1 MQTSPIRHHRAL
13 GWRAADCVAALA
25 LSSLALALSACGGAI
40 AFSDT
45 SSLAIVGDP
54 PAPPPPPKEE
64 PPPPPKPKRVEVTAD
79 KIVIRE
85 KIQFDLNKATIKP
98 ESDELLSEIVAV
110 FKENPQIKKVSIE
123 GHTDDQGADAYN
135 KKLSDQ
141 RAKSVLDYLT
151 GKGVEAARLTS
162 KGFGE
167 TKPIA
172 SNETEEGK
180 EQNRR
185 VEFIITEQEDV
196 TKTYE
201 IDPKTGKKKE
211 VGADDEKKDE
221 KKKADK
227 KKEES

>member
-1 MQTSPIRHHRAL
+1 MQTSPIRHRGVTAL
-13 GWRAADCVAALA
+13 RAADCVAAVA
-25 LSSLALALSACGGAI
+25 LSLLALAVTACGGTI

-45 SSLAIVGDP
+45 SSLTIVGDP

-85 KIQFDLNKATIKP
+85 KIQFDLNKATIK
-98 ESDELLSEIVAV
+98 SDSHELLGEIVDV
-110 FKENPQIKKVSIE
+110 FAENTHIKKVSIE
-123 GHTDDQGADAYN
+123 GHTDDQGSDAYN
-135 KKLSDQ
+135 QKLSDQ
-141 RAKSVLDYLT
+141 RAKSVLDYLV
-151 GKGVEAARLTS
+151 GKGIDAKRLTS

-167 TKPIA
+167 SKPIA
-172 SNETEEGK
+172 SNETEDGK

-185 VEFIITEQEDV
+185 VEFIITEQEEV

-211 VGADDEKKDE
+211 VAE
-221 KKKADK
+221 DK
-227 KKEES
+227 KKEKP

>member
-1 MQTSPIRHHRAL
+1 MQTSPIRHY
-13 GWRAADCVAALA
+13 GVAALA
-25 LSSLALALSACGGAI
+25 LSLLTLCLTACGGTI

-85 KIQFDLNKATIKP
+85 KIQFDLNKATIK
-98 ESDELLSEIVAV
+98 SDSHELLGEIVDV
-110 FKENPQIKKVSIE
+110 FKENPHIKKVSIE
-123 GHTDDQGADAYN
+123 GHTDDQGTDAYN
-135 KKLSDQ
+135 VKLSDQ
-141 RAKSVLDYLT
+141 RAKSVLDYLVS
-151 GKGVEAARLTS
+151 KGIDAKRLTS

-167 TKPIA
+167 SKPIA
-172 SNETEEGK
+172 SNATEEGK

-185 VEFIITEQEDV
+185 VEFIITEQEEV

-201 IDPKTGKKKE
+201 VDPKTGKKKE
-211 VGADDEKKDE
+211 VSD
-221 KKKADK
+221 DK
-227 KKEES
+227 KKKEKP

>member
-1 MQTSPIRHHRAL
+1 MQTSPKRLLAL
-13 GWRAADCVAALA
+13 STRALA
-25 LSSLALALSACGGAI
+25 LGLALALGACGGVI

-45 SSLAIVGDP
+45 SSIAVTGTP
-54 PAPPPPPKEE
+54 PKPPEPPKEE

-79 KIVIRE
+79 KIVIHE
-85 KIQFDLNKATIKP
+85 KIQFDLNKATIK
-98 ESDELLSEIVAV
+98 SDSHELLGEIVDV
-110 FKENPQIKKVSIE
+110 FKENPHIKKVSIE

-141 RAKSVLDYLT
+141 RAKSVLDYLVE
-151 GKGVEAARLTS
+151 KGIDAGRLTS

-172 SNETEEGK
+172 TNDTPEGQ

-185 VEFIITEQEDV
+185 VEFIITEQEEI
-196 TKTYE
+196 TKTFE

-211 VGADDEKKDE
+211 VTPEDEKD

-227 KKEES
+227 KKKEES

>member
-1 MQTSPIRHHRAL
+1 MQTSPIRLLAQSTR
-13 GWRAADCVAALA
+13 ALA
-25 LSSLALALSACGGAI
+25 LGLALALGACGGTI

-45 SSLAIVGDP
+45 SSIPVVGTP
-54 PAPPPPPKEE
+54 PKPPEPPKEE

-79 KIVIRE
+79 KIVIHE
-85 KIQFDLNKATIKP
+85 KIQFDLNKATIK
-98 ESDELLSEIVAV
+98 SDSHELLGEIVDV
-110 FKENPQIKKVSIE
+110 FKENPHIKKVSIE

-141 RAKSVLDYLT
+141 RAKSVLDYLVE
-151 GKGVEAARLTS
+151 KGIDAARLTS

-172 SNETEEGK
+172 KNDTPEGQ

-185 VEFIITEQEDV
+185 VEFLITEQEEV
-196 TKTYE
+196 TKTFE

-211 VGADDEKKDE
+211 VAPEDDKDD
-221 KKKADK
+221 KKKAKK

>member
-1 MQTSPIRHHRAL
+1 MQTSPIRHR
-13 GWRAADCVAALA
+13 GTTALA
-25 LSSLALALSACGGAI
+25 LSMLALALGACGGTI

-98 ESDELLSEIVAV
+98 ESDELLGEIVAV

-135 KKLSDQ
+135 QKLSDQ
-141 RAKSVLDYLT
+141 RAKSVMDYLV
-151 GKGVEAARLTS
+151 GKGVEASRLTA

-172 SNETEEGK
+172 SNATEEGK

-185 VEFIITEQEDV
+185 VEFIITAQDDV

-201 IDPKTGKKKE
+201 VDPKTGKKKE
-211 VGADDEKKDE
+211 VSDEPKDE

>member
-1 MQTSPIRHHRAL
+1 MQTSPIRHHGVTGL
-13 GWRAADCVAALA
+13 RAADCVAAVA
-25 LSSLALALSACGGAI
+25 LSLLALALTACGGTI

-45 SSLAIVGDP
+45 SSLTIVGDP

-85 KIQFDLNKATIKP
+85 KIQFDLNKATIK
-98 ESDELLSEIVAV
+98 SDSHELLGEIVDV
-110 FKENPQIKKVSIE
+110 FKENPHIKKVSIE
-123 GHTDDQGADAYN
+123 GHTDDQGSDAYN
-135 KKLSDQ
+135 VKLSDQ
-141 RAKSVLDYLT
+141 RAKSVLDYLVS
-151 GKGVEAARLTS
+151 KGIDAKRLTS

-167 TKPIA
+167 SKPIA
-172 SNETEEGK
+172 SNATEEGK

-185 VEFIITEQEDV
+185 VEFLITEQEEI

-211 VGADDEKKDE
+211 VAEDKKDD
-221 KKKADK
+221 KKDDK
-227 KKEES
+227 KKEKP